1 MDEENNVEENNVN
14 FATVK
19 ELEEL
24 IDEFQK
30 REYVDCDCGISRG
43 FDGDYDDLL
52 ELLYQ
57 AEKTYINSKIEYE
70 RQESKTW
77 LDTNWEEILPNK
89 KPTETDKKMYVK
101 KSLAGLKDSRDTNK
115 AKYENLK
122 RMYDLALKYSLEVLR

>member
-1 MDEENNVEENNVN
+1 MSEENNINFVPAEEIPL
-14 FATVK
+14 
-19 ELEEL
+19 EEIEEL
-24 IDEFQK
+24 IDEFPGG
-30 REYVDCDCGISRG
+30 EICTCDCEISMG

-70 RQESKTW
+70 RQEAKTW
-77 LDTNWEEILPNK
+77 LDTNWEEIFPNK

-101 KSLAGLKDSRDTNK
+101 KSLAGLKDSRDSHK
-115 AKYENLK
+115 AEYENLK

>member
-1 MDEENNVEENNVN
+1 MDEKIDVN
-14 FATVK
+14 FATAE

-24 IDEFQK
+24 IDEFP
-30 REYVDCDCGISRG
+30 EEEICACDCEISMG

-52 ELLYQ
+52 GLLYQ
-57 AEKTYINSKIEYE
+57 AERTYINSKIEYE
-70 RQESKTW
+70 KQEAKTW
-77 LDTNWEEILPNK
+77 LDTNWEEIFSNK

-101 KSLAGLKDSRDTNK
+101 KSLAGLKDSRDSNK